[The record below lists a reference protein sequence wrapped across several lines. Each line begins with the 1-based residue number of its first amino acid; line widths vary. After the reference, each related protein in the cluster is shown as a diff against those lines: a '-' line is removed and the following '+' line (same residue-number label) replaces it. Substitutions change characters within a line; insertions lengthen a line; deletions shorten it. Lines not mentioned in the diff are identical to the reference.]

1 MADKKKF
8 RVKHGLEVNT
18 QSGSTQVLK
27 YPTADGLL
35 NQVIKTDGSG
45 NLSFDS
51 LGGGGGGSFISLSDT
66 PISYSGGAGRA
77 IVVND
82 SANALVFSQ
91 NPVSSSLNRHQ
102 FTGTGSQTRFAMG
115 TAYAGQNYVLVFVD
129 GVIQYPS
136 TNFSLDSVDIVFTS
150 APLASAD
157 IVIMGTV
164 TAAGFPSGSVDSNS
178 LSSPL
183 TTPGALTVKGHLLP
197 HADSTYDLGSSS
209 AKWKDLHLSGSTIF
223 IGKNRIR
230 SDGNKIRF
238 QDSVGAN
245 NNEFSARKVGIGT
258 QSPSIEL
265 DVVGDV
271 AVTSGTDAKLTIND
285 NIGEVGSGN
294 LALQVS
300 NSGGSALKPMG
311 FRGEDIRFAT
321 GASERLR
328 IDSTGYIGINQDAP
342 LARLDIK
349 GNTTTF
355 DGMSKI
361 YLTDANS
368 NAASRNWSLGNGGS
382 GFGNLTFAVSAAKD
396 GNAGDATATNAM
408 VITSDGN
415 VGINTA
421 TIDANNFGAGAGIL
435 TVASE
440 TGSAKTA
447 MLNLVG
453 DGNDTD
459 ATRVASVFFNDA
471 SATGAGATLAG
482 IEAYRASNHATDPGA
497 DLIFS
502 TNSSSTAYAERM
514 RIEATG
520 NVLIGTTTDDG
531 SSKLQVNGNISPS
544 GHVNID
550 SASGSINFGETTT
563 SDGKITFS
571 SGYGRLYAKNIGT
584 SGGQAQDT
592 VFKWYRPEGYEYVAE
607 VDATNSNWSGA
618 KAIFRARAKDTNFGG
633 LSIVRDNGEGV
644 GAISGRKTVN
654 GEYIA
659 MYVSSTELTD
669 GVKVFEAENPSNGTA
684 DKFMIKLPLTVE
696 QGIIFNDGS
705 TQTTAG
711 GGASAGTVIAL
722 QLAFG

>member
-66 PISYSGGAGRA
+66 PIAYSGGAGRA

-82 SANALVFSQ
+82 SGNALVFSQ

-129 GVIQYPS
+129 GVIQYPT

-150 APLASAD
+150 APLANAD

-178 LSSPL
+178 LSNPL

-197 HADSTYDLGSSS
+197 HADSTYDLGSAS

-238 QDSVGAN
+238 QDSAGAN

-258 QSPSIEL
+258 QTPSVEL
-265 DVVGDV
+265 DVAGDV
-271 AVTSGTDAKLTIND
+271 AITSGTDAKLTIND

-349 GNTTTF
+349 GNTATF

-361 YLTDANS
+361 YLTDTNGD
-368 NAASRNWSLGNGGS
+368 AASRNWSIGNGGS
-382 GFGNLTFAVSAAKD
+382 GYGHLRFAVSAAKN
-396 GNAGDATATNAM
+396 GNAGDGTAITSMCIDGVNKRVGIGNDFTAPETNLHVDGSVAFKSSSNYTAYFAGGGAATLYHNGTQSLQTAT
-408 VITSDGN
+408 S
-415 VGINTA
+415 
-421 TIDANNFGAGAGIL
+421 GAVSI
-435 TVASE
+435 
-440 TGSAKTA
+440 
-447 MLNLVG
+447 
-453 DGNDTD
+453 
-459 ATRVASVFFNDA
+459 
-471 SATGAGATLAG
+471 
-482 IEAYRASNHATDPGA
+482 
-497 DLIFS
+497 
-502 TNSSSTAYAERM
+502 
-514 RIEATG
+514 
-520 NVLIGTTTDDG
+520 
-531 SSKLQVNGNISPS
+531 S
-544 GHVNID
+544 GHLNID
-550 SASGSINFGETTT
+550 SSSGSINFGETST

-684 DKFMIKLPLTVE
+684 DKFTIKLPLTVE

-705 TQTTAG
+705 SQTTAG